1 MKKNLTEKRLVKIL
15 TDLIPS
21 YFFDLDKPE
30 IKIENAK
37 FGGATDEKEIS
48 FNWYGDR
55 KIWFYFWVNKNKKF
69 HVSMDGAISYEF
81 LSTESEY
88 FNDKLDIQFSN
99 AFKPYGL
106 YPHPNNHY
114 SFTIDAI

>member
-1 MKKNLTEKRLVKIL
+1 MKKNLTEKRLIKIL

-37 FGGATDEKEIS
+37 F
-48 FNWYGDR
+48 GDR

-81 LSTESEY
+81 LSTDSEF